1 MGQRDLHRADA
12 VGLAELLDL
21 AVDEEL
27 GLAQRVVDDL
37 DLGELVAARPARAH
51 GLEEGLLGGKA
62 GGEVLGR
69 PVLGLAVGDLG
80 RGEELGLEAFRADE
94 LLLHPLDL
102 DDVRSG
108 PENQRLTRLSSGNVS
123 SAKKRTFIIDKPAK
137 MS

>member
-21 AVDEEL
+21 AVNEKL
-27 GLAQRVVDDL
+27 GLAEGVVDDL

-51 GLEEGLLGGKA
+51 GLEEGLLGREP
-62 GGEVLGR
+62 GGEVKAR

-80 RGEELGLEAFRADE
+80 RGEELGLEVLGPDE

-108 PENQRLTRLSSGNVS
+108 PENQRLERLSSADVRP
-123 SAKKRTFIIDKPAK
+123 KKTDLYYR
-137 MS
+137 